1 MAMKIETVGIVGMG
15 SMGHGV
21 AQVRRWDRTG
31 TACYSQMPSLVL

>member
-21 AQVRRWDRTG
+21 AQV
-31 TACYSQMPSLVL
+31 LVAGVIV